1 MSAYLAVIFD
11 MDGVLV
17 DTEPSFHEAL
27 NEVLA
32 PTGKRIEWEPYK
44 KFLGTST
51 SVTWRGVMAELGLD
65 LDGRDYVERYNETL
79 IDVLARPKSLLPGV
93 ASLIERLRAQSTP
106 IAVATSSNRAWLEA
120 VFRGASL
127 PLETFDALVSR
138 EMVERSKPAPDLY
151 LKAAEL
157 LGVAPERSV
166 AVEDTNPGIA
176 SAKAA
181 GMYAIQTRSASS
193 ALPPIADADL
203 VLDSLESFPFEM
215 VQLER

>member
-1 MSAYLAVIFD
+1 MTPYHAVIFD

-44 KFLGTST
+44 QFLGTST
-51 SVTWRGVMAELGLD
+51 SVTWRGVMEHLGLQ
-65 LDGRDYVERYNETL
+65 LDGREYVEQYNAAIIEF
-79 IDVLARPKSLLPGV
+79 LARPKPLLPGV
-93 ASLIERLRAQSTP
+93 ASLIERLRAERTP
-106 IAVATSSNRAWLEA
+106 IAVATSSMRPWLEA

-157 LGVAPERSV
+157 LGSAPERCV
-166 AVEDTNPGIA
+166 AIEDTPPGVA

-181 GMYAIQTRSASS
+181 GMYAVHVRSASS
-193 ALPPIADADL
+193 ALPPIEQADL
-203 VLDSLESFPFEM
+203 VLDSLEQFPAR
-215 VQLER
+215 LLGAG

>member
-1 MSAYLAVIFD
+1 MSTYLAVVFD

-79 IDVLARPKSLLPGV
+79 IEVLARPKPLLPGV
-93 ASLIERLRAQSTP
+93 SSLIERLRSQQRP

-127 PLETFDALVSR
+127 PLDTFDALVSR

-157 LGVAPERSV
+157 LGVAPDRCV

-193 ALPPIADADL
+193 ALPPIAEADL
-203 VLDSLESFPFEM
+203 VLESLEDWPEGFIA
-215 VQLER
+215 

>member
-1 MSAYLAVIFD
+1 MTSYHAVIFD

-44 KFLGTST
+44 KFLGTSV

-65 LDGRDYVERYNETL
+65 LDGRDYVEQYNERL
-79 IDVLARPKSLLPGV
+79 VEVLARPKPLLPGV
-93 ASLIERLRAQSTP
+93 APLIERLRAQSNP

-127 PLETFDALVSR
+127 PLDTFDALVSR

-151 LKAAEL
+151 LKAADL
-157 LGVAPERSV
+157 LAVAPERCV
-166 AVEDTNPGIA
+166 AIEDTPPGIA

-181 GMYAIQTRSASS
+181 GMYAVQTRSGSS
-193 ALPPIADADL
+193 ALPPIERADL
-203 VLDSLESFPFEM
+203 VLESLEDWPAGL
-215 VQLER
+215 VGV

>member
-1 MSAYLAVIFD
+1 MSAYLAVVFD

-79 IDVLARPKSLLPGV
+79 VEVLARPKPLLPGV
-93 ASLIERLRAQSTP
+93 ASLIERLRAQSKP

-151 LKAAEL
+151 LRAAEL
-157 LGVAPERSV
+157 LGVAPARCV
-166 AVEDTNPGIA
+166 AIEDTPPGIA

-203 VLDSLESFPFEM
+203 VLDSLESFPLEI
-215 VQLER
+215 VQRER